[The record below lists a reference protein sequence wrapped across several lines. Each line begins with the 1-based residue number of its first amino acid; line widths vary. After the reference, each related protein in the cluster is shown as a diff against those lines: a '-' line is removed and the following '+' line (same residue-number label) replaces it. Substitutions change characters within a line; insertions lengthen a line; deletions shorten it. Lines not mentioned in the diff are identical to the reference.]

1 MIDKKVIK
9 IKFFMNYLES
19 ALIKLKDN
27 INQKKRVFVSF
38 DYTNDKHYK
47 YLLDAWDKKQKY
59 GFCF

>member
-1 MIDKKVIK
+1 
-9 IKFFMNYLES
+9 MNYLES